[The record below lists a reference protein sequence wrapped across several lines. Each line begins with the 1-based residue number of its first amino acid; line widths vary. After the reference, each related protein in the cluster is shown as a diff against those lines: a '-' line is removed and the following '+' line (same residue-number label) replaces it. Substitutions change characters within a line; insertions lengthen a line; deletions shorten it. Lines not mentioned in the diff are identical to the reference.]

1 MKDIYEVTKKVKV
14 IGTLDENGDG
24 EKFIRIETKDCDSK
38 IIMFDELIN
47 SLLGQQIKI
56 ETSLD
61 IE

>member
-14 IGTLDENGDG
+14 IGTLDENENG
-24 EKFIRIETKDCDSK
+24 EKFIRVEVKEEEPKVID
-38 IIMFDELIN
+38 FNELMD

-61 IE
+61 I